1 MSKKQRLF
9 TPKSEQ
15 PLILDKKMKMYS
27 WLIGT
32 SL

>member
-9 TPKSEQ
+9 TTKSEQ

-27 WLIGT
+27 F
-32 SL
+32 

>member
-15 PLILDKKMKMYS
+15 PLFLDKKMKMYS
-27 WLIGT
+27 F
-32 SL
+32 